1 MADWESGKP
10 PMTPPQQNVQP
21 FDQGSPPGYN
31 TPQYPGQQGPM
42 PVTGQPGVGQP
53 FGYHTINTT
62 VVVQQQPVPTRP
74 QMRDWSTGICGCFE
88 DIASCCAVTWCA
100 NCYTCYLSSKLGESC
115 CLPFA
120 FPVCGS
126 LVPLR
131 TKVRAENNIVG
142 SICEDCCMVCWCP
155 VCVMC
160 QLSRE
165 HDNIQLNQQIIMR

>member
-10 PMTPPQQNVQP
+10 PLTPPQQNVQS

-31 TPQYPGQQGPM
+31 ASQYSGLGPM

-53 FGYHTINTT
+53 YGYHTTNTT
-62 VVVQQQPVPTRP
+62 VVVQQQQVPTRP
-74 QMRDWSTGICGCFE
+74 PPRDWSTGICGCFE
-88 DIASCCAVTWCA
+88 DMASCCAVTWCA
-100 NCYTCYLSSKLGESC
+100 NCYMCYLSTKLGESC
-115 CLPFA
+115 CLPLA
-120 FPVCGS
+120 IAGYGS

-155 VCVMC
+155 ACVMC

-165 HDNIQLNQQIIMR
+165 HDNMQLNQQIIVR